1 MWGVFSQSIPTKV
14 IFFAEGLDKMQ
25 MAQTMFIR
33 AKSQEPRA
41 KSQEPRAKSQ
51 ERITPSFS
59 QAQKLNITQAITGGC

>member
-1 MWGVFSQSIPTKV
+1 
-14 IFFAEGLDKMQ
+14 MQ